1 MNVRMKNA
9 IWAVISIAVVVA
21 ILSLVINTKDEAIP
35 IGVNKQVV
43 SLSTADSLKLTADL
57 FEPDFGSN
65 EEKKSPGLVLL
76 GPFLESREL
85 YSDLAEGLCWQGM
98 IVLSVDVRNSGS
110 SAAGQSFDSASIANL
125 HLDAAA
131 ALSFLNGHTAVD
143 TNNLAILG
151 TGITARNALLGAGG
165 KENVNAAVLVSAL
178 LDSAGFDIIR
188 NSPFRPI
195 LVLVSIQDGPA
206 GTQALEIYEAST
218 HPETRIESYINAGE
232 GSDLWRSY
240 VRLEMISLI
249 TDWLTKQLL

>member
-1 MNVRMKNA
+1 MKNA

-21 ILSLVINTKDEAIP
+21 ILSLVINTKDDAIP

-57 FEPDFGSN
+57 FEPDFGSKQKR
-65 EEKKSPGLVLL
+65 KKSPGLALL

-85 YSDLAEGLCWQGM
+85 YSDLAERLCWKGM

-131 ALSFLNGHTAVD
+131 ALSFLHRHTAVD

-218 HPETRIESYINAGE
+218 HPETRIESYINAGQ

-249 TDWLTKQLL
+249 TDWLTRQLL